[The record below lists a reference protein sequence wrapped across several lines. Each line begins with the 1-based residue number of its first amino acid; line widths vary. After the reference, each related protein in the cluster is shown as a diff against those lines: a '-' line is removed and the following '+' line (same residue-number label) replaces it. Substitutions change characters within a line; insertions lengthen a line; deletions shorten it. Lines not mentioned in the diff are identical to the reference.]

1 MYAFDNTIGLED
13 EKLAAIVR
21 FHYSAVITWS
31 CDDRFPG
38 RKTWQKLIEQPVFA
52 EITKFHGEKI
62 SGNARAVRVTEL
74 KRECIV
80 IETRMEPLHSYAIA
94 KQLPKTN
101 NGTNEGKCACA
112 AANSS
117 ALNVTPSRRPR

>member
-1 MYAFDNTIGLED
+1 MYAFDNTIGLEH

-21 FHYSAVITWS
+21 FHYSAVITGS
-31 CDDRFPG
+31 CNDRFPE

-74 KRECIV
+74 KSECIV
-80 IETRMEPLHSYAIA
+80 IATRIEPLHS
-94 KQLPKTN
+94 
-101 NGTNEGKCACA
+101 
-112 AANSS
+112 
-117 ALNVTPSRRPR
+117 

>member
-1 MYAFDNTIGLED
+1 MYAFDNTIGLEH

-21 FHYSAVITWS
+21 FHYSAVITGS
-31 CDDRFPG
+31 RDDRFPG

-74 KRECIV
+74 KSECIV
-80 IETRMEPLHSYAIA
+80 IAIRMEPLHS
-94 KQLPKTN
+94 
-101 NGTNEGKCACA
+101 
-112 AANSS
+112 
-117 ALNVTPSRRPR
+117 